1 MEHCVSLLTLS
12 LNPCG
17 SSTGSAVG
25 VAAGYSPISIGTE
38 TSGSIVSPATRA
50 GLFALK
56 PTVGTSSTDG
66 VWTLSVALDSVGGM
80 SRSVVDL
87 AELTQIIQSDDDL
100 TNKAYRDCLTG
111 DFKGLK
117 IGFLDPSIWRFPE
130 QVCKTTPEIVDQMAG
145 PA

>member
-1 MEHCVSLLTLS
+1 
-12 LNPCG
+12 
-17 SSTGSAVG
+17 
-25 VAAGYSPISIGTE
+25 
-38 TSGSIVSPATRA
+38 
-50 GLFALK
+50 
-56 PTVGTSSTDG
+56 
-66 VWTLSVALDSVGGM
+66 M